1 MKVAPLPIIISNFVQ
16 NFSQKLADIADKLTA
31 VYGELKAA
39 VQKKVSETFNE
50 IKKNLKN
57 LSDEDK
63 QVLKLSALMHDF
75 GKKGNVPTKGHA
87 SISKKYAESVL
98 ENINVKDSVKERV
111 IRHIDNHHWFQS
123 YNQGFLEKDNV
134 INIFPEEGDAAIA
147 KILTK
152 SDFESVKP
160 NFHLRFLIPNRL
172 LTQKEFDFEFDKM
185 MSEIF

>member
-1 MKVAPLPIIISNFVQ
+1 MKEQLEKIYENATSDLTKASCISDLDEIRGKYL
-16 NFSQKLADIADKLTA
+16 SRK
-31 VYGELKAA
+31 GE
-39 VQKKVSETFNE
+39 FNE